1 MKCRILDSVTE
12 NSFPSDKTWIIL
24 YFICQEGS
32 GRGEGSMGGVEATK
46 YLKRGLEN
54 GSKEIGK

>member
-32 GRGEGSMGGVEATK
+32 GRGEGSMGGVEEGSG
-46 YLKRGLEN
+46 RGE
-54 GSKEIGK
+54 GSMGG